1 MKGRG
6 DGAHNA
12 FAVTCS
18 FPSCY
23 MNSRWFFTM
32 DEWMKSS
39 SSWKERTAEKPAQ
52 TPRSLSLHY
61 CVGVCAFFFLYCS
74 ISQTRSCYF
83 CCHLKKPQLFSLSL
97 PFSGRCPHSSSTSWF
112 RFCRPVLT
120 SMQKLNSCSQFSPHS
135 HQITKLDKTLMHHT
149 PLASL
154 WRVKTERKSAVC
166 DSL

>member
-1 MKGRG
+1 MVHTMHLPWPALFLHAIWTADDSLQWMNEWNPVLLGR
-6 DGAHNA
+6 
-12 FAVTCS
+12 
-18 FPSCY
+18 
-23 MNSRWFFTM
+23 R
-32 DEWMKSS
+32 EQQK
-39 SSWKERTAEKPAQ
+39 
-52 TPRSLSLHY
+52 SLHRPPE
-61 CVGVCAFFFLYCS
+61 VCRCTTVWEFVLFFFLYCS